1 MTGEG
6 DMAKYIASRFKKR
19 PAEDSDRGG
28 GAQFN
33 RSCKSTRKWANG
45 AIFFFP
51 VLHCRDTVNT
61 ETLGLRLQCC
71 GVGRLANCSIQP
83 LSMSTLGLHNV

>member
-45 AIFFFP
+45 AIFFSQFY
-51 VLHCRDTVNT
+51 TA
-61 ETLGLRLQCC
+61 ETQ
-71 GVGRLANCSIQP
+71 SIQK
-83 LSMSTLGLHNV
+83 LWV